1 MQRVAAPGSGAL
13 WPDSVP
19 ASGSVPSNR
28 RAPRATEEGT
38 AASGFADRSGPTAS
52 AVPSASASII
62 IIESLGFAKRRP
74 LPDVDG
80 ARHARH
86 AAAVECEQHVV
97 ARQHGPVIGR
107 NAQLVAACRA
117 RE

>member
-38 AASGFADRSGPTAS
+38 AASGFPDHAGPKAN

-62 IIESLGFAKRRP
+62 IESLGFAKRAGRYRMLMVRATLGTP
-74 LPDVDG
+74 LLSS
-80 ARHARH
+80 A
-86 AAAVECEQHVV
+86 
-97 ARQHGPVIGR
+97 
-107 NAQLVAACRA
+107 NSM
-117 RE
+117 